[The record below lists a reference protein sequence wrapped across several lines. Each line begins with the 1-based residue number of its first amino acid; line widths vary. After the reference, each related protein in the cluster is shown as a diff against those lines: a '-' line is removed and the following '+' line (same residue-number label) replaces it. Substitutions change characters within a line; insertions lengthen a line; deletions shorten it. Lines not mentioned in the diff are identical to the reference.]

1 MGQGH
6 KPGYKSRTKDQE
18 SRIPFN
24 GCRSRGNKV
33 PMIVVQVGF
42 RPRVIFAHTWVP
54 ASEGKFMDCPR
65 DPVVCIPQ
73 FHSSILV
80 L

>member
-6 KPGYKSRTKDQE
+6 KPGYKSRTKNQE

-24 GCRSRGNKV
+24 GCRSRGDNV
-33 PMIVVQVGF
+33 PMIVIQVGF
-42 RPRVIFAHTWVP
+42 RLRVMFSHTWVP
-54 ASEGKFMDCPR
+54 ASEGKVMDRPC
-65 DPVVCIPQ
+65 DPVVCFPQ
-73 FHSSILV
+73 FHPSILV